1 MSLLLNAR
9 LPMSGMEGRPS
20 KGAPVLGR
28 FQNGV
33 YSMEPLLAIAYWEI
47 HHFETPTALS
57 NERPALPVPRPGRDR
72 EVLSFWNIVVIV
84 LLRILPLSAHAS

>member
-9 LPMSGMEGRPS
+9 LPMSGIAGRPS
-20 KGAPVLGR
+20 RSDPVLGR

-33 YSMEPLLAIAYWEI
+33 YSLEPLLAIAYWEI

-57 NERPALPVPRPGRDR
+57 DERPALPLPRLRRDR
-72 EVLSFWNIVVIV
+72 EALTKKRY
-84 LLRILPLSAHAS
+84 LLA